1 MRQLIVVGVLAV
13 GTVLGVASH
22 DRGAVSADT
31 PPWEPGP
38 SAASFALDYTWPTL
52 GPRDVIRPFEQP
64 TAPWSAA
71 HRGADLAVSA
81 GEPILAPAGGVVAF
95 AGWVVDRGVVSVQ
108 HPDGLR
114 TTFEPVIGV
123 LQAGDPVAPGDVIGH
138 LADGDHCQNPCLHFG
153 ARRATGEYVDPMALI
168 GATREVRLLPMG

>member
-13 GTVLGVASH
+13 GTVLGFASH

-81 GEPILAPAGGVVAF
+81 GEAILAPSGGVGAF
-95 AGWVVDRGVVSVQ
+95 AGVVGDRGGVSVR
-108 HPDGLR
+108 HPGGL
-114 TTFEPVIGV
+114 PS
-123 LQAGDPVAPGDVIGH
+123 A
-138 LADGDHCQNPCLHFG
+138 FG
-153 ARRATGEYVDPMALI
+153 AVEGG
-168 GATREVRLLPMG
+168 GAGR